1 MGCSA
6 SNQSKDDSWRMYG
19 GDEFEAALALVKE
32 LGGSAVRLLDARYLI
47 KLTENG
53 GKLRRRQDLPEEAFV
68 TLPQL
73 KRMGKGPGLSL
84 RVVVVSYPWLQP
96 DHPDPRGETLRL
108 LARVLKAY
116 IAELASVY
124 AEEGGTCGV
133 FLDFCSLMQKGPNG
147 EERTPAQMKLFGL
160 ALSNLSDW
168 YSHPSTMV
176 LKLTK
181 MPEGYPKGFT
191 FVEGTTP
198 NTADYYGRGWCFKES
213 SVANLV
219 KDFDFCLDLGK
230 LGDDTTDWNDIQK
243 ECMAGRAAPMTPE
256 DFAAELEL
264 KSFTSKKADLP
275 TVGALYKAAY
285 TKRFA
290 AATTLM
296 YASLGWGDAE
306 VISLSRVL
314 ESGALDQL
322 QVCWRPSAL

>member
-1 MGCSA
+1 MGCGA
-6 SNQSKDDSWRMYG
+6 SKGDYWRESG

-47 KLTENG
+47 KLAENS
-53 GKLRRRQDLPEEAFV
+53 GKLRRRQDLPAEAFV
-68 TLPQL
+68 TLQQL

-116 IAELASVY
+116 IAEA
-124 AEEGGTCGV
+124 GGTCGV

-168 YSHPSTMV
+168 YSHRKTMV

-181 MPEGYPKGFT
+181 MPEGYPDGFT

-219 KDFDFCLDLGK
+219 KDYDNCLDLGK
-230 LGDDTTDWNDIQK
+230 LGHDTKHWDDIKK

-290 AATTLM
+290 AATGLF
-296 YASLGWGDAE
+296 YSKLGWGDAE

-314 ESGALDQL
+314 ESGALDHL
-322 QVCWRPSAL
+322 TVCLRPTALFPCFETW